1 MPGDQRVIVV
11 MGQGSES
18 GTPDRCVLHLALNVM
33 AETVSDAFSRVAALA
48 NQVVDALHQRGVP
61 EEDMQTQT
69 VSLQDFFD
77 QKEQKVTA
85 RVGTY
90 AFQVSVPVGDV
101 GPHLGAV
108 ADVAGDSLQVRGLML
123 TMSDPEPLLTI
134 ARRRAVEDARAR
146 AEQLAEA
153 AQVRLGSILS
163 IEEGGGRG
171 LRLGPQKVSFTPMA
185 ASAVPVE
192 PGSAWV
198 NVFVTLTFGLE
209 D

>member
-1 MPGDQRVIVV
+1 M
-11 MGQGSES
+11 
-18 GTPDRCVLHLALNVM
+18 LHLALNVM
-33 AETVSDAFSRVAALA
+33 AQTVSDAFSRVAALA

-90 AFQVSVPVGDV
+90 ALQVSVPVGDV

-108 ADVAGDSLQVRGLML
+108 ADVAGDSLQVRGLVL